1 MLSEESTVTP
11 CAMSTS
17 EVPNCFVK
25 ALSSFVSDE
34 VEHVWSFHSAS
45 PQDVWTQSM
54 TTTATASDESQ
65 SSQSLCSFLSSQ
77 YTAPLYPP
85 PTWL

>member
-1 MLSEESTVTP
+1 MLPEESVVTP

-34 VEHVWSFHSAS
+34 VEHVWSFHSACS
-45 PQDVWTQSM
+45 QDVSTQSM
-54 TTTATASDESQ
+54 TNTATA
-65 SSQSLCSFLSSQ
+65 
-77 YTAPLYPP
+77 
-85 PTWL
+85 